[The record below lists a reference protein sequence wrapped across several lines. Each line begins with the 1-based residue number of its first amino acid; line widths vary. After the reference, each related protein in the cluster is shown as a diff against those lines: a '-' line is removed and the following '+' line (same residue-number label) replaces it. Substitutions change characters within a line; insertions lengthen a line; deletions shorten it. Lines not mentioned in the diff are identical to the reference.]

1 MAFCTRRKEFEG
13 PWILTCVFSLS
24 FLLNVWS
31 SAIMAHSLKTPMEA
45 QEYIGL
51 ERLEEGVYG
60 EPPSSIQG
68 KDHPMWLLLSHPH
81 SCH

>member
-1 MAFCTRRKEFEG
+1 
-13 PWILTCVFSLS
+13 
-24 FLLNVWS
+24 
-31 SAIMAHSLKTPMEA
+31 MAHSLKTPMEA